1 MAEQTSKNISEIFKR
16 AAKNHSLSQSQQQ
29 TQATDIL
36 EDEIKMSINLPYVE
50 GNFKYLDIVKYYTLS
65 RVKSLLKDQFI
76 N

>member
-1 MAEQTSKNISEIFKR
+1 M
-16 AAKNHSLSQSQQQ
+16 SQSQQQ

-50 GNFKYLDIVKYYTLS
+50 GNFKYLDIIKYYTLS

-76 N
+76 NWKIQKIKAISFMKLTVVTAY